1 MLYMLFMLL
10 PDHCVLNSLFIA
22 FYCVS
27 IWSTCGAWFAHVFT
41 YIYIHIWQQYY
52 LDYFSTLNRILSMC
66 LHANELLSS
75 LFCWGLNDRYY
86 MYLYTTGWTS
96 YLSIYILE
104 FISSYLENICS
115 WVSNQHESE
124 RLYHM
129 LLMMLSY
136 IILDHHFS
144 ASALLYFGKT
154 SHFLLYL
161 STSWC
166 MAPPYSRN
174 LAQSQMNGPCGVLGA
189 YLLVFQFG
197 SGEGAFH
204 IQVYSLIT
212 TWFLALREFGF
223 RAKFPEF
230 SNLFYL

>member
-1 MLYMLFMLL
+1 MYQY
-10 PDHCVLNSLFIA
+10 DQ
-22 FYCVS
+22 
-27 IWSTCGAWFAHVFT
+27 HVVRDLHMYLHV

-104 FISSYLENICS
+104 FISSYFENICS
-115 WVSNQHESE
+115 CVSNQHESE

-197 SGEGAFH
+197 SGEGAL
-204 IQVYSLIT
+204 YTSLFT
-212 TWFLALREFGF
+212 NYYLMFGPSWI
-223 RAKFPEF
+223 RF
-230 SNLFYL
+230 SGQISRVFKNLFYLSRNEELLRS